1 MKGIVGVLV
10 SGGVIASGIG
20 CVSCKVKRDVVED
33 TRLVAERGLNVGG
46 EWDMSGVIEMARM
59 RDLEIEEPEIVV
71 DERDSMRRVAV
82 RGRVLRSKENDEM
95 SARGE
100 ERMVTEV
107 RDTVSVR
114 GEMRRESEMT
124 SGGMGVWW
132 KVLVIMVVGWL
143 VWRGK

>member
-33 TRLVAERGLNVGG
+33 TRVVAERGLNVGG
-46 EWDMSGVIEMARM
+46 EWDMSGVVEMARI
-59 RDLEIEEPEIVV
+59 RDLEIDEPEIVV
-71 DERDSMRRVAV
+71 EERDSVRRVAV

-95 SARGE
+95 AARGE
-100 ERMVTEV
+100 EMRVTEV

-114 GEMRRESEMT
+114 GEMSRESEMT
-124 SGGMGVWW
+124 SGGMGVGW
-132 KVLVIMVVGWL
+132 KVLVILVVGWL
-143 VWRGK
+143 VWRGS